1 MSEFFA
7 GGYAADFALIALA
20 LEVVAL
26 IQFRCRVP
34 ANVITAAL
42 PGVCLLLALRAA
54 LVGAGWMWV
63 CFWLTIAL
71 PAHLLDFWRRPP

>member
-7 GGYAADFALIALA
+7 NGYAADLALIALA
-20 LEVVAL
+20 LEVFAL
-26 IQFRCRVP
+26 IQFRRRSP

-42 PGVCLLLALRAA
+42 PGVCLLLALQAS
-54 LVGAGWMWV
+54 LTGAGWMWV
-63 CFWLTIAL
+63 CFWLTISL